1 MVRRGKAALPSA
13 QRRARLRLPPL
24 ETTMPITGPQAR
36 AARALV
42 ELSREDVAGRAG
54 MSVEALRAFEVDRI
68 DPGFDALV
76 RLRAALEAGGAVF
89 MDEDEFGRGVRL
101 KFRAGMCARSGAWR
115 TKAASRRRTTSSPAT
130 PVAPGRRGA

>member
-1 MVRRGKAALPSA
+1 MVRRGGAALPSA
-13 QRRARLRLPPL
+13 RGRARLVAQTRETMMPL
-24 ETTMPITGPQAR
+24 TGPQAR

-54 MSVEALRAFEVDRI
+54 MSVEALRAFEVDRV

-89 MDEDEFGRGVRL
+89 MDENEFGRGVRL
-101 KFRAGMCARSGAWR
+101 KFP
-115 TKAASRRRTTSSPAT
+115 RRDVGSIRRLENEGGLPAEDD
-130 PVAPGRRGA
+130 V